1 MSVSSTSIGYL
12 SRARPRRWRLRWGAL
27 LLLAPALAIMLV
39 FFIIPVFDALYLSL
53 TNGEFQGAHSRVFD
67 FIGLANYQHMLHDM
81 FLGNSLWKT
90 AIYVGASAIIGQTI
104 LGIILALLS
113 EQAWQWLRLSVGS
126 IIVTAWV
133 VPQIVQA
140 IIWAS
145 FSQSGGTL
153 DLLLGPSQ
161 ANTNWL
167 VSAPMLII
175 CVANLWRSVAL
186 SMLLFGA
193 GLRNISHEVKEAAT
207 LDGATYWQRLLYVI
221 LPIMNP
227 TIVTN
232 FIIVTL
238 ANLSDFTLIFALTQ
252 GGPGNATQTLP
263 LYIYEQ
269 AFTYYELGYGTA
281 LAVLLIAIGAVASL
295 IYVRLLRAEV

>member
-1 MSVSSTSIGYL
+1 VSSTSIGYAIP
-12 SRARPRRWRLRWGAL
+12 SRPRRRRIRWGAF
-27 LLLAPALAIMLV
+27 LLLAPALVLLLI
-39 FFIIPVFDALYLSL
+39 FFIIPVGDALYLSL

-67 FIGLANYQHMLHDM
+67 FIGLTNYRNMLHDT
-81 FLGNSLWKT
+81 FLRNSIVQT
-90 AIYVGASAIIGQTI
+90 AIYVGFSAIVGQTI

-113 EQAWQWLRLSVGS
+113 EQAWGWLRLSVGS
-126 IIVTAWV
+126 IIITAWV

-140 IIWAS
+140 VIWAS
-145 FSQSGGTL
+145 FSVSGGTL
-153 DLLLGPSQ
+153 DQILGSSQ

-167 VSAPMLII
+167 VTAPMAIV

-186 SMLLFGA
+186 SMLLFSA
-193 GLRNISHEVKEAAT
+193 GLRNISHEIKEAAT
-207 LDGATYWQRLLYVI
+207 LDGAGYWQRLFFVI

-232 FIIVTL
+232 FILVTL
-238 ANLSDFTLIFALTQ
+238 SNLSDFTLIYALTQ

-269 AFTYYELGYGTA
+269 AFNYYELGYGTA
-281 LAVLLIAIGAVASL
+281 IAVLLIAIGGLASL
-295 IYVRLLRAEV
+295 IYVRLLRAEI

>member
-1 MSVSSTSIGYL
+1 MSATSSSYAM
-12 SRARPRRWRLRWGAL
+12 SARPRWQRIRWGAF
-27 LLLAPALAIMLV
+27 LLLAPALALLLV
-39 FFIIPVFDALYLSL
+39 FFIIPVGDALYLSL
-53 TNGEFQGAHSRVFD
+53 TNGEFQGAHSRIFE
-67 FIGLANYQHMLHDM
+67 FIGLANYQHMLHDI
-81 FLGNSLWKT
+81 FLGNSLVQT
-90 AIYVGASAIIGQTI
+90 AIYVGASAIVGQTI

-113 EQAWQWLRLSVGS
+113 EQAWPWLRVSVGS

-140 IIWAS
+140 VIWSS
-145 FSQSGGTL
+145 FSESGGTL
-153 DLLLGPSQ
+153 DQMLGPSQ

-167 VSAPMLII
+167 VTAPMFII

-207 LDGATYWQRLLYVI
+207 LDGASYWQRLRYVI

-232 FIIVTL
+232 FILVTL

-281 LAVLLIAIGAVASL
+281 IAVLLIAIGAAASL
-295 IYVRLLRAEV
+295 IYVRLLRAEI

>member
-1 MSVSSTSIGYL
+1 MSVSSTSIGYVMPT
-12 SRARPRRWRLRWGAL
+12 RPRWRRVRWGAL
-27 LLLAPALAIMLV
+27 LLLAPAFVLLLV
-39 FFIIPVFDALYLSL
+39 FFIVPVGDALYLSL

-81 FLGNSLWKT
+81 FLGNSLWQT
-90 AIYVGASAIIGQTI
+90 AVYVGASAIIGQTI

-140 IIWAS
+140 VIWS
-145 FSQSGGTL
+145 TFSTSGGTL

-167 VSAPMLII
+167 VSAPMLIV

-193 GLRNISHEVKEAAT
+193 GLRNISHEVKEAAQ

-232 FIIVTL
+232 FILVTL

-281 LAVLLIAIGAVASL
+281 IAVLLIAIGAVASL
-295 IYVRLLRAEV
+295 IYVRLLRAEI